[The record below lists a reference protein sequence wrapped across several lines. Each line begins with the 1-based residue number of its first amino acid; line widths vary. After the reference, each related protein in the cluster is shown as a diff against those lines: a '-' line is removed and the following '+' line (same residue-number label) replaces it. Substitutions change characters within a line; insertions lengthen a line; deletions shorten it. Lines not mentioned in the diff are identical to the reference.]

1 MNSLVYLEV
10 SPPNTIVGGT
20 SPRRDA
26 IGGSCWGGL
35 SLHYIANFKKF
46 LKNFW
51 ELFYTLQCYIYMSI
65 HVSYRNEVQCF
76 LVTLP
81 RKVLVKMCKSWKGN
95 EGVNY
100 ETTEDADLILLILD
114 SLDLNDDD

>member
-10 SPPNTIVGGT
+10 SPPNTIIGGT

-46 LKNFW
+46 LKKFW
-51 ELFYTLQCYIYMSI
+51 ELLYTLQCYICMISFDEFLEDYKKRHSLSSGETI
-65 HVSYRNEVQCF
+65 YTEKALKEIVAEYLEQCQF
-76 LVTLP
+76 L
-81 RKVLVKMCKSWKGN
+81 N
-95 EGVNY
+95 
-100 ETTEDADLILLILD
+100 
-114 SLDLNDDD
+114 